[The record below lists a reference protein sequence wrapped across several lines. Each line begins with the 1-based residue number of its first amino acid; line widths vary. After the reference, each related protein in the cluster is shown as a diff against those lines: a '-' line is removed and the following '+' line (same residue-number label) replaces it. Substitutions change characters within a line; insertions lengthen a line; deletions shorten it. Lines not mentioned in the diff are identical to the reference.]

1 MQKKRI
7 VPTTWRAFSPNE
19 PQPVRRRRFAATV
32 HSVFHRP
39 RPSYAH
45 ESTRACGV
53 TAGEPTTCCGGIS
66 FIGPAPASRA
76 RQWVDRKTI
85 SGPRKL
91 SGNRQASAHK
101 RTAALCGTGDRTMF
115 GNIRNPRGAPQRH
128 HVSPVSTKPYKHAAR
143 PWAGLVGRVTA
154 YPTTGRG
161 SVANAVPSRGPS
173 PRTRWHPRSRVT
185 GLGP

>member
-19 PQPVRRRRFAATV
+19 PQPVRWRRFAATV

-39 RPSYAH
+39 SPSYAH

-66 FIGPAPASRA
+66 FIGPALASRA

-85 SGPRKL
+85 SAPRKP
-91 SGNRQASAHK
+91 SGNRQGSAHR
-101 RTAALCGTGDRTMF
+101 RTEAQCGTGDRTMF
-115 GNIRNPRGAPQRH
+115 GNARNVRSASHQSH
-128 HVSPVSTKPYKHAAR
+128 ISPISTKPYRREGCPQLGSRGVAL
-143 PWAGLVGRVTA
+143 P
-154 YPTTGRG
+154 PSTTGRG
-161 SVANAVPSRGPS
+161 MAAGSRLS
-173 PRTRWHPRSRVT
+173 PGQSQRTLWRPAPRMP
-185 GLGP
+185 GEEP